1 MENTILHHNVNL
13 EQCLGRDS
21 CGFHILYM
29 YCTRLFCLDGHEGS
43 HE

>member
-21 CGFHILYM
+21 CGFHIHVLYKVV
-29 YCTRLFCLDGHEGS
+29 LP
-43 HE
+43 